1 MVTARSLK
9 ENYTT
14 EISSGKN
21 KVFSDTTP
29 EMGGKGEYL
38 RPHDFLAAAYASC
51 LNISAR
57 MAMDE
62 MKIDYEEVIIDVE
75 LDRSDESKVV
85 FKYNVDIVGVDK
97 QTKNKVVDKIQL
109 CSVKKTLQREIS
121 FINQKEAEADCTCT
135 EQSTKPEDCGGG
147 CCL

>member
-29 EMGGKGEYL
+29 EMGGKGEHF
-38 RPHDFLAAAYASC
+38 RPHDFVAAAYASC

-62 MKIDYEEVIIDVE
+62 MKIGYGEVIVDVE
-75 LDRSDESKVV
+75 LDRSDDSKVV
-85 FKYNVDIVGVDK
+85 FKYSIGIDGVDEN
-97 QTKNKVVDKIQL
+97 TKNEVVEKIQL
-109 CSVKKTLQREIS
+109 CSVKKTLLREIS
-121 FINQKEAEADCTCT
+121 FVNLEEAEAGCSCAQ
-135 EQSTKPEDCGGG
+135 QSTKADDCGGG